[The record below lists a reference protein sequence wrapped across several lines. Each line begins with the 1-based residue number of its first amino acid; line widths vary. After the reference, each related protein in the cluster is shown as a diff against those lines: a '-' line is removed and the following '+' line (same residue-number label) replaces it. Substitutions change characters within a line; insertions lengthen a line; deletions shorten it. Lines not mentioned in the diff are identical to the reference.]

1 MRENDDCCNV
11 LQRVIISSSGRACTL
26 CYYNNA
32 FSIHIICI
40 QYTYIYSATPVL
52 QRMSPLSYLSSYKTK
67 Y

>member
-40 QYTYIYSATPVL
+40 QYTYYTVL
-52 QRMSPLSYLSSYKTK
+52 LQFYNECHHYHI
-67 Y
+67 